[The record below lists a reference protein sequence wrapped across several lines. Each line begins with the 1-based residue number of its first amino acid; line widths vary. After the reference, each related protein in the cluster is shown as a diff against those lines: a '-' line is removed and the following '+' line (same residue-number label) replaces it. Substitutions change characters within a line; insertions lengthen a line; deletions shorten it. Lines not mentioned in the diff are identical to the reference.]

1 VDRLSTVLPELI
13 IAIFDHFAL
22 DLDHRFLPIVR
33 PFLYAQRSNLYRH
46 VSLHDSNLS
55 KFCRTLSESNEDEI
69 GSMVR
74 ELTVRELRSTFLGIK
89 SGGLPLVDEA
99 LEIIIPKLTRLT
111 VLDVADDLFSN
122 SLLIYL
128 STSNS
133 LFSSHVTSLTL
144 DLPDTSQVHA
154 ILNLFPSVHH
164 LSIVILDPPIGKR
177 PKAETSVSILL
188 PPRTLELL
196 QITDR
201 TFTSPALQTLISSV
215 DSNSVSF
222 GGVKLRSA
230 LKAIRNPICV
240 KSLHLNNLGTQEPE
254 DGPPLDDTL
263 LKFDRLG
270 YLELR
275 GALAL
280 SATFFTKF
288 FKRSTS
294 LASLGMGPGFNLVGA
309 DLILACQTKPILLK
323 LLALAVFDPDQLGEE
338 LEDSADCWPAE
349 CDEESAREIIRVF
362 RKGGVE
368 VLGSAVNYIDQMD
381 ALFTGSEDDHESEE
395 DSVDKSDE
403 EQD

>member
-1 VDRLSTVLPELI
+1 MDRLSTLLPELI
-13 IAIFDHFAL
+13 IAIFDQFSL

-33 PFLYAQRSNLYRH
+33 SFLHAQRIDLYRQ
-46 VSLHDSNLS
+46 VSLHDGNLN

-74 ELTVRELRSTFLGIK
+74 HLTVRELRSTFLGIK
-89 SGGLPLVDEA
+89 FGGLPLVDEA
-99 LEIIIPKLTRLT
+99 LESMIPKLTRLT
-111 VLDVADDLFSN
+111 VLDVADDLFSR
-122 SLLIYL
+122 SLLTYL

-133 LFSSHVTSLTL
+133 LFPSHVTSLTL
-144 DLPDTSQVHA
+144 DLQDTSQVHT
-154 ILNLFPSVHH
+154 ILNLFPSVDN

-177 PKAETSVSILL
+177 PEADTSVSILL
-188 PPRTLELL
+188 YPRSFQLL
-196 QITDR
+196 NITDR
-201 TFTSPALQTLISSV
+201 TFTSPALRTLISSV
-215 DSNSVSF
+215 DSNSFVLA
-222 GGVKLRSA
+222 GVKLRSG
-230 LKAIRNPICV
+230 LKAIRNPTCV
-240 KSLHLNNLGTQEPE
+240 KSLHLNNLGTPEPE
-254 DGPPLDDTL
+254 AGPPLDDTL

-280 SATFFTKF
+280 STTFFTKF
-288 FKRSTS
+288 FTRSIP
-294 LASLGMGPGFNLVGA
+294 LASLRMGPGFNLVGA

-338 LEDSADCWPAE
+338 LEDSANCWPAE

-381 ALFTGSEDDHESEE
+381 ALFTGSEDDDESEE
-395 DSVDKSDE
+395 VSADESDE
-403 EQD
+403 ED